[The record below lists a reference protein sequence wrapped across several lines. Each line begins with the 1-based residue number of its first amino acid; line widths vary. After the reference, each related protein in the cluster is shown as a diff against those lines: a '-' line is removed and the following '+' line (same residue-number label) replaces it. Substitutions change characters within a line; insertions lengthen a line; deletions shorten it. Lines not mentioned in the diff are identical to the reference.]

1 MTNEVGM
8 PSGLNTPL
16 PVEDSK
22 ASFKHSQIGLT
33 VRYDEPSSIV
43 RSFSLR
49 NGLDSIVS
57 TSAMK
62 SSFPESTSK
71 LTFYIH
77 CTLKLT
83 LINTKFIFL
92 ILLIKTL

>member
-8 PSGLNTPL
+8 PSGLNTPF
-16 PVEDSK
+16 PVEVSK

-43 RSFSLR
+43 RSFKCR
-49 NGLDSIVS
+49 NGLDNIVS
-57 TSAMK
+57 ISVMK
-62 SSFPESTSK
+62 SSFPESTPK
-71 LTFYIH
+71 LTFYNH

-92 ILLIKTL
+92 DFIL